1 MTGFWNM
8 TPLSLHKVLI
18 RQHLCLDGKLLAAFF
33 MRVRESNVLDAKGG
47 LFPVGG
53 WFQQKSDDDP
63 WQVYWGDALH
73 HRHEGTRD
81 LNFQIFT
88 GMTSEIFDVRQFIL
102 FCFIMPFPNIT
113 PITTLPSCHW
123 YTNVISHMYTT

>member
-1 MTGFWNM
+1 M

-18 RQHLCLDGKLLAAFF
+18 RPHLCLDGKLLAAFF

-63 WQVYWGDALH
+63 
-73 HRHEGTRD
+73 
-81 LNFQIFT
+81 
-88 GMTSEIFDVRQFIL
+88 
-102 FCFIMPFPNIT
+102 
-113 PITTLPSCHW
+113 
-123 YTNVISHMYTT
+123 